1 MFIHNKCTNL
11 VENSNPPYKGHL
23 YIVVIFPQVTTID
36 RFDCIYMLL
45 KENLKSDGKKN
56 PPKSLKKLTI
66 LSHLK
71 SEILVV

>member
-1 MFIHNKCTNL
+1 MFI
-11 VENSNPPYKGHL
+11 
-23 YIVVIFPQVTTID
+23 I
-36 RFDCIYMLL
+36 